1 MKKIYKVNNIFS
13 EAFLGGGR
21 SFRLTE
27 RRSGSRISPINHR
40 LWTVIAPMLLVAF
53 GLFGVNVE
61 MWGGTGYA
69 RVNASASPLNWGYVY
84 VGTGTNGSTSS
95 PSQSSDYAENNTY
108 QVLASETNV
117 PFRLCAKA
125 VDGYGFTAWR
135 ENGSSTNASQSNP
148 WDISVIGG
156 DRDKHTS
163 GPWYNQTTTY
173 TVKSQY
179 TYTYTAIF
187 DPVTVNSVSSNP
199 ISSSTNALKITQ
211 PGASGAKTENIQFTV
226 SSNADAMADFDEPT
240 VSGDGWEYVESSIS
254 GTTVTVS
261 VKYTAT
267 TTTTQGDHTATVTLT
282 SKGTS
287 ENQSRSATVYAN
299 VDLTPTISVDPTSYN
314 FGMFTVGVDE
324 AKSKKFTLTLNAN
337 AVTITTTDNASI
349 APFSVTRNGNTLT
362 VSYNPTSVG
371 SGSYSKTLRV
381 TATNGQASAISA
393 YQDITLQGQAQA
405 TTHPTYECSIA
416 SDYMVDDENTIDLQ
430 DLWTSNSTGSI
441 TYSIKSFT
449 PANSNDVATTPAI
462 SNNRYLSIGQAGTV
476 ELRLKQTAVT
486 GFYADSTFKTITIHK
501 YTSTF
506 SQVSNLATTVGST
519 TSSNYTLTYV
529 KPNAA
534 YVETTAPAAAGTPGL
549 GSSSGNFYYT
559 LGHKVTTDKQT
570 GCPDQYKTVAMT
582 YAADTKIATGRNQGV
597 DTVHLYQ
604 KETYKYTS
612 TSASFVVSVSKLSNT
627 LKANNSDD
635 YSVDMY
641 VDSTQNVTLTATNTD
656 YTNCPISVSPIV
668 VGDSLYATYAYNQA
682 SHSGTVTSRHY
693 INKTIKW
700 RFTQPENYKYLAGCD
715 TFSVKV
721 VKLSE
726 EACYIYDNSNVGGK
740 TAEQLAELGAI
751 YLGGIGDVM
760 TYQMHYNVTVLGNEV
775 NFQSSTDGTNWT
787 KEKVLATSSSGYT
800 DNDPITLPSGTRYI
814 KFTKYSSDN
823 PYLRNIKV
831 TRKTYL
837 NIGTDS
843 NTTNQTLTINKKSD
857 NSAIYPGQKG
867 QKATIVYWGITNG
880 GNLKIKCEDPRFS
893 FSQNTITN
901 GDCNSGTTD
910 ITVYYTDTIAGTA
923 TAEVLVYN
931 DVFRQTFTVKGVIEK
946 AKQNVTW
953 NYDVVRYNDTISNA
967 VSATVSPVTYE
978 SANSNIIKVIK
989 DNLNQNT
996 ILVAVDTGTVNITAH
1011 VPGNA
1016 YYAAIDTVH
1025 AIKVTMKQL
1034 QTIVW
1039 NQSLFDLEL
1048 GGDNRTLTAT
1058 ATSDVEGCI
1067 STRLVEYVSS
1077 DPDVVYVTPG
1087 TNVLQIKGVGTTT
1100 VTAFQRGGWD
1110 IDGHEYDSV
1119 AVQKTAI
1126 VRDPNAPCDNFV
1138 YQQPSEYTFG
1148 NMGNLVSTETKSS
1161 TEIDFGGRVA
1171 GESSI
1176 YFKGIKRG
1184 VTQYYGGT
1192 MSVEQY
1198 LPAAS
1203 PHWQTVKSIG
1213 TPSTDGYDSV
1223 HFVFSREATK
1233 MRVTVTNAKGEHVF
1247 RDCQI
1252 KQARFIE
1259 TTTPANFN
1267 INVGA
1272 SEDQTIYLSYS
1283 NVVGNI
1289 SFTLGQENSS
1299 FSVNRTVIT
1308 DTCGG
1313 HAKNVAVVITY
1324 NPQQEV
1330 QNEQDVLTISDGTT
1344 SCEVILKGSATRV
1357 GRTITWNH
1365 ADVRSIYTVE
1375 KDTLIA
1381 EARTSL
1387 NEKAGTVEFTYVN
1400 NTSTANGSIDAN
1412 NILSFTSA
1420 GTAYVVA
1427 NTPNHDYYFPAAT
1440 VGPKRWDV
1448 ALTPTEVVDAPTIGS
1463 VVSGTALSDITV
1475 SGGTARNTINQG
1487 SVSGTFTVQNGNVT
1501 DVGQHTATLLFAPE
1515 DGTMYDVCTYNMY
1528 IEVIQREAT
1537 DEEIGTVTAGHITFG
1552 EKLSDAVLSMSGT
1565 LNGHGTLVM
1574 TDPQKDEVK
1583 DVDTYENL
1591 KVLFTPDNTNIA
1603 PKELTVSVT
1612 VDEANPAVTPQAT
1625 DITYG
1630 QPISASSITTAS
1642 GDVAG
1647 SWAWAV
1653 DDTQVLSVGDHVLKA
1668 NFTSDSANYNNLSN
1682 VDVTLTVN
1690 KIETLEVEVP
1700 LSFCAG
1706 ESETFHGETYTI
1718 AGTDQ
1723 INAVGATR
1731 DTVYNVTVTVLQPT
1745 TGTDS
1750 KTIVCGA
1757 SESWNGID
1765 LSGYAVGSHSVEAV
1779 MTNAV
1784 GCDSTVTLTLT
1795 VSAPVN
1801 EFTNAAGD
1809 GDWQNPANW
1818 TSVPTGS
1825 EPNVIVSGALEI
1837 DENVTVGNLTIE
1849 NTGGVTV
1856 ITNGTLTVKGTSE
1869 DRSEYGDVHVLNDGA
1884 IHLGSSADL
1893 QVRHFTLDA
1902 KLAGKNI
1909 LDVKEAAA
1917 SGQVDSVSNLHV
1929 NGDAYFQMTF
1939 DPKGKISFGWYDFV
1953 VPFPVNISDGIYRE
1967 GNLTSHLVSGVDF
1980 LVQEYSETRN
1990 ANKQKAW
1997 SNFYGTLQPGRV
2009 YTITFNYDP
2018 NFDQNVFVFKK
2029 ASGAAIGG
2037 PMEFATQYTAGSGDT
2052 DDCGWNGLGNGT
2064 LQHGYITG
2072 TYAKMQVYNHAENK
2086 YDLLTGKNP
2095 SFAVGTSF
2103 FVQVGEAHPTMEW
2116 NKTEDY
2122 DVNPLYAPKREAV
2135 EVEEFLL
2142 SLRGENQVDASDHLY
2157 FSGSEEAT
2165 EEYVIGHDLRKMGNP
2180 TEAKTA
2186 QMWATKNGKKLCDIE
2201 TRMVNYD
2208 GSSDLLF
2215 YAPEA
2220 GTFELTVE
2228 EMPEN
2233 ATLYLT
2239 KNGRAVWNLSMNPC
2253 ELDLTKGTTEGYGL
2267 RIVADRQTTTDVEN
2281 AETENGS
2288 VRKVLID
2295 DKIYIVTPEGKMYD
2309 IVGKSVKY

>member
-1 MKKIYKVNNIFS
+1 MDDQSMVYGTAQALTSNGFEKVYAIGYNADGGTTASTSTENTTVNYTFDGWATSNTGTEAYTNGQNVNNLTSTAGGTVNLYALWTTTRAYVVLPNATKKDKVLEGWYNGDVNVPANKVGVPGGHYTPTASVTLKAKWIDQYDFTMSANVTSMHVGDTPSSAFTFTYENGATFSIDPDTVFSYNKSTNTLTALKEGTATITFHQANTTTVKEGDKPFVITVSKVDNTLSVSPSYTCYVDTANFANIISNKNSDATVTTTSTAASIAYYNVSENKIYVPNS
-13 EAFLGGGR
+13 EAK
-21 SFRLTE
+21 SFTDT
-27 RRSGSRISPINHR
+27 
-40 LWTVIAPMLLVAF
+40 TVTIHIKQAA
-53 GLFGVNVE
+53 
-61 MWGGTGYA
+61 TGKY
-69 RVNASASPLNWGYVY
+69 
-84 VGTGTNGSTSS
+84 
-95 PSQSSDYAENNTY
+95 
-108 QVLASETNV
+108 
-117 PFRLCAKA
+117 KA
-125 VDGYGFTAWR
+125 VD
-135 ENGSSTNASQSNP
+135 
-148 WDISVIGG
+148 
-156 DRDKHTS
+156 K
-163 GPWYNQTTTY
+163 
-173 TVKSQY
+173 
-179 TYTYTAIF
+179 AI
-187 DPVTVNSVSSNP
+187 
-199 ISSSTNALKITQ
+199 
-211 PGASGAKTENIQFTV
+211 
-226 SSNADAMADFDEPT
+226 
-240 VSGDGWEYVESSIS
+240 
-254 GTTVTVS
+254 
-261 VKYTAT
+261 
-267 TTTTQGDHTATVTLT
+267 
-282 SKGTS
+282 
-287 ENQSRSATVYAN
+287 
-299 VDLTPTISVDPTSYN
+299 
-314 FGMFTVGVDE
+314 
-324 AKSKKFTLTLNAN
+324 
-337 AVTITTTDNASI
+337 
-349 APFSVTRNGNTLT
+349 TLT
-362 VSYNPTSVG
+362 V
-371 SGSYSKTLRV
+371 KKR
-381 TATNGQASAISA
+381 
-393 YQDITLQGQAQA
+393 
-405 TTHPTYECSIA
+405 
-416 SDYMVDDENTIDLQ
+416 
-430 DLWTSNSTGSI
+430 
-441 TYSIKSFT
+441 
-449 PANSNDVATTPAI
+449 
-462 SNNRYLSIGQAGTV
+462 
-476 ELRLKQTAVT
+476 
-486 GFYADSTFKTITIHK
+486 
-501 YTSTF
+501 
-506 SQVSNLATTVGST
+506 
-519 TSSNYTLTYV
+519 
-529 KPNAA
+529 PNALYA
-534 YVETTAPAAAGTPGL
+534 N
-549 GSSSGNFYYT
+549 GSDN
-559 LGHKVTTDKQT
+559 
-570 GCPDQYKTVAMT
+570 
-582 YAADTKIATGRNQGV
+582 
-597 DTVHLYQ
+597 
-604 KETYKYTS
+604 
-612 TSASFVVSVSKLSNT
+612 
-627 LKANNSDD
+627 

-641 VDSTQNVTLTATNTD
+641 VDRTQNVTLTAMNTD
-656 YTNCPISVSPIV
+656 YTNCPISVSPVV

-715 TFSVKV
+715 TFEVV
-721 VKLSE
+721 VKKADETRDCENLLLYHYDGEELNCSGFGDDRAKWTNNDNLALKLIFKGRHQSASVNYSITPYQKVNGSWQPLS
-726 EACYIYDNSNVGGK
+726 AVGSSLTTSHQDFYRDLDPK
-740 TAEQLAELGAI
+740 ATAVKFE
-751 YLGGIGDVM
+751 GGGTLNKYVCDVR
-760 TYQMHYNVTVLGNEV
+760 
-775 NFQSSTDGTNWT
+775 
-787 KEKVLATSSSGYT
+787 
-800 DNDPITLPSGTRYI
+800 I
-814 KFTKYSSDN
+814 
-823 PYLRNIKV
+823 
-831 TRKTYL
+831 TRKGYL
-837 NIGTDS
+837 NIGTDPE
-843 NTTNQTLTINKKSD
+843 NGFATVNKTLTISKKD
-857 NSAIYPGQKG
+857 GVSAIYPGDKG
-867 QKATIVYWGITNG
+867 QQATTVYWGIANG
-880 GNLKIKCEDPRFS
+880 GNLKIKCDDSRFT
-893 FSQNTITN
+893 FSQNTIT
-901 GDCNSGTTD
+901 GVDCNSGTTE
-910 ITVYYTDTIAGTA
+910 ITVFFTDTVAGIVTA
-923 TAEVLVYN
+923 TATVYN
-931 DVFRQTFTVKGVIEK
+931 DVYNQTFTVKGIIEK
-946 AKQNVTW
+946 SKQPVTW

-978 SANSNIIKVIK
+978 SADPNIIKVIK
-989 DNLNQNT
+989 DDLDQNT
-996 ILVAVDTGTVNITAH
+996 ILVAVDTGTVDITAH
-1011 VPGNA
+1011 VPGTA

-1077 DPDVVYVTPG
+1077 NPDVVYVAPG

-1184 VTQYYGGT
+1184 ITQYYGGT

-1259 TTTPANFN
+1259 TTTPAKFN

-1299 FSVNRTVIT
+1299 FSVNRTLIT

-1324 NPQQEV
+1324 NPQHEV

-1387 NEKAGTVEFTYVN
+1387 NASAGTVEFTYVN

-1427 NTPNHDYYFPAAT
+1427 NTPDHDYYFPAAT

-1448 ALTPTEVVDAPTIGS
+1448 SLTPTEVVTAPTIGS

-1501 DVGQHTATLLFAPE
+1501 DVGPNKPVTVKFTPE

-1528 IEVIQREAT
+1528 IEVTQRPAT

-1574 TDPQKDEVK
+1574 TDPQKDDVK

-1612 VDEANPAVTPQAT
+1612 VDKAEPAVTPQAA

-1630 QPISASSITTAS
+1630 QPVSASNLTTAS

-1682 VDVTLTVN
+1682 VGVTLTVN

-1706 ESETFHGETYTI
+1706 ESETFHGETYTT

-1750 KTIVCGA
+1750 KTITVGDN
-1757 SESWNGID
+1757 ESWNGID
-1765 LSGYAVGSHSVEAV
+1765 LSGYAVGSHEVEYHT
-1779 MTNAV
+1779 TNVA
-1784 GCDSTVTLTLT
+1784 GCDSTVTLSLT
-1795 VSAPVN
+1795 VNAVVPVGPN
-1801 EFTNAAGD
+1801 TFTNYAGD
-1809 GDWQNPANW
+1809 NDWQNAENW
-1818 TSVPTGS
+1818 TNGVPSGVN
-1825 EPNVIVSGALEI
+1825 PDVIISGELII
-1837 DENVTVGNLTIE
+1837 DESVTVGGLTILP
-1849 NTGGVTV
+1849 TGGVTV
-1856 ITNGTLTVKGTSE
+1856 ITHGTLTVNGTTADQSG
-1869 DRSEYGDVHVLNDGA
+1869 YGDLYVKNDGA
-1884 IHLGSSADL
+1884 VILGNSANL
-1893 QVRHFTLDA
+1893 QVRDFKLDA
-1902 KLAGKNI
+1902 KLGDGDTK
-1909 LDVKEAAA
+1909 AA
-1917 SGQVDSVSNLHV
+1917 SGQVKGDDKLNV
-1929 NGDAYFQMTF
+1929 NGDAYFQLSF
-1939 DPKGKISFGWYDFV
+1939 DPAGAISYGWYDFT
-1953 VPFPVNISDGIYRE
+1953 VPFPVNISGGIERI
-1967 GNLTSHLVSGVDF
+1967 NSTSDKVMVCGQDFLLMEDDEVSFVNGGKGWRQISSGV
-1980 LVQEYSETRN
+1980 LE
-1990 ANKQKAW
+1990 
-1997 SNFYGTLQPGRV
+1997 PGKL
-2009 YTITFNYDP
+2009 YTITFDDEVN
-2018 NFDQNVFVFKK
+2018 QNTFR
-2029 ASGAAIGG
+2029 
-2037 PMEFATQYTAGSGDT
+2037 FAWNGQGSITNGDT
-2052 DDCGWNGLGNGT
+2052 FAAQCLTGSDASRNGWNALGNAM
-2064 LQHGYITG
+2064 LQHGYVDG
-2072 TYAKMQVYNHAENK
+2072 SYKLQAYDHTYNVYEIV
-2086 YDLLTGKNP
+2086 YDPKT
-2095 SFAVGTSF
+2095 FAVGTAF
-2103 FVQVGEAHPTMEW
+2103 FVQVLAAGDIDWTAAEATLSR
-2116 NKTEDY
+2116 
-2122 DVNPLYAPKREAV
+2122 PLYAPQREAKDV
-2135 EVEEFLL
+2135 DEFRL
-2142 SLRGENQVDASDHLY
+2142 SLRSESNDAVNDVLF
-2157 FSGSEEAT
+2157 FSASEEAIET
-2165 EEYVIGHDLRKMGNP
+2165 YMIGHDLLKKGTP
-2180 TEAKTA
+2180 TEAKKA
-2186 QMWATKNGKKLCDIE
+2186 QMWAIKDGKNLCDVE
-2201 TRMVNYD
+2201 ATLVND
-2208 GSSDLLF
+2208 EATTPLNL
-2215 YAPEA
+2215 YAPNA
-2220 GTFELTVE
+2220 GQYILAVE
-2228 EMPEN
+2228 EMPED

-2239 KNGRAVWNLSMNPC
+2239 YNGNVIWDLTASPYV
-2253 ELDLTKGTTEGYGL
+2253 LDLTKGTTTGYGL
-2267 RIVADRQTTTDVEN
+2267 RIEAANAPQITTGVEDVQGDG
-2281 AETENGS
+2281 TS
-2288 VRKVLID
+2288 VRKVIID
-2295 DKIYIVTPEGKMYD
+2295 NTMYIITPEGEIYNA
-2309 IVGKSVKY
+2309 IGKKVQ